1 MLIRHIFA
9 HLCAECAEI
18 DLCLRKINCRRWLLF
33 EIPAVVLELKWNKNA
48 DAAISQIKRQK
59 YVESLAH
66 YVGNIILV
74 GINYDKHSKSH
85 SCRIERMTKVTP

>member
-1 MLIRHIFA
+1 MIRELPAGRGFA
-9 HLCAECAEI
+9 DI
-18 DLCLRKINCRRWLLF
+18 VLLPYRHV
-33 EIPAVVLELKWNKNA
+33 EVPAIVLELKWNKNA